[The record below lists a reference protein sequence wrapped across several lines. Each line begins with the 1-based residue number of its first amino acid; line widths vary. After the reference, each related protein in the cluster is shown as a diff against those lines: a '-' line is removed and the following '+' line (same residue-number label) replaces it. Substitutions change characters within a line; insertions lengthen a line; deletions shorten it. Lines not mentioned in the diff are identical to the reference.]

1 MFFDQLLAL
10 IGDPIAFSVPYPQ
23 LLAWIRGEGLGWG
36 SLPIFWYGILI
47 AVGIGLG
54 AFVAGREI
62 ERRGHSSDDYYNG
75 LLITVVAG
83 YIFARL
89 GFVLQDSFSGRGTY
103 DNLWD
108 IINIRAGGVN
118 ILWGFAGAVIV
129 GFWFARR
136 NRLSAWDYAD
146 VAGLTILLA
155 QGIGRWGNFINQELY
170 GGPTNSGWGLLI
182 DAPYRIIPFND
193 LATYPLETRFHP
205 TFLYESVALLLGFAI
220 LMFINWRYR
229 DTLRPGVLFGLF
241 LVWWGGNRAW
251 LELFRPDQPNIGNTP
266 LTYSMLLAIAI
277 ALGGVYVL
285 LLVTGRIV
293 VGDQSRRAQLNQG
306 RQRVRKPKRQRSNP
320 K

>member
-1 MFFDQLLAL
+1 MFFDQLLEL

-23 LLAWIRGEGLGWG
+23 LIAWMQGEGFAWG

-62 ERRGHSSDDYYNG
+62 ERRGYSSDDYYNG
-75 LLITVVAG
+75 LLITVIAG
-83 YIFARL
+83 YLIARL
-89 GFVLQDSFSGRGTY
+89 GFVIQDSLSGRGSYETV
-103 DNLWD
+103 WD

-118 ILWGFAGAVIV
+118 ILWGFAGAVFV

-136 NRLSAWDYAD
+136 NRLSVWDYAD

-170 GGPTNSGWGLLI
+170 GPPTNSGWGLLI
-182 DAPYRIIPFND
+182 DTVYRIAPYND
-193 LATYPLETRFHP
+193 LATYPETTRFHP
-205 TFLYESVALLLGFAI
+205 TFLYESVALLLGFAL
-220 LMFINWRYR
+220 LMFINYRYR
-229 DTLRPGVLFGLF
+229 ETLKPGVLFGIF
-241 LVWWGGNRAW
+241 LIWWGGHRAW
-251 LELFRPDQPNIGNTP
+251 LEFFRPDQPNIGNTP
-266 LTYSMLLAIAI
+266 LTYSMLLAVAI

-285 LLVTGRIV
+285 LRVTGRISS
-293 VGDQSRRAQLNQG
+293 GETSTRSQLSQG
-306 RQRVRKPKRQRSNP
+306 RVRKPKRQRTSS